1 MMDLNLCF
9 CHLSWLFLKNKFSIE
24 TRDPL
29 IFKVVRCRREKCKKK
44 SKESEKKCICE
55 CSYMNL
61 NCLSLLE
68 YLYGDQDI
76 YLPHG
81 AVESVLQTP
90 RYVSVLQKMV
100 SMI

>member
-1 MMDLNLCF
+1 
-9 CHLSWLFLKNKFSIE
+9 
-24 TRDPL
+24 
-29 IFKVVRCRREKCKKK
+29 
-44 SKESEKKCICE
+44 
-55 CSYMNL
+55 MNL